1 MENTEQINIEKK
13 VEIPKYLQAEHLLE
27 AGVTAS
33 IFDLKLEDLVYEK
46 MVLMFEK
53 YNPAVKNLDTAK
65 IDLQMQK
72 DKLLL
77 ETDFKTVLNESRP
90 TVAMKEAYIKP
101 LVAQFEDKVDECK
114 DQVEYY
120 KSKLAIVNDLIKN
133 RRIELKIENTLLE
146 ED

>member
-1 MENTEQINIEKK
+1 MENTEKNDVKK

-33 IFDLKLEDLVYEK
+33 IFDLKLEDLVFEK

-53 YNPAVKNLDTAK
+53 YNPAVKKLDTAK

-77 ETDFKTVLNESRP
+77 ETDFKTELNESRP

-101 LVAQFEDKVDECK
+101 LVAKFEDKVDECK

-146 ED
+146 EE

>member
-1 MENTEQINIEKK
+1 MENTEKIDVEKK
-13 VEIPKYLQAEHLLE
+13 VEIPKYLLSESKLE
-27 AGVTAS
+27 MGITAS
-33 IFDLKLEDLVYEK
+33 IFDLKLEDLVFEK
-46 MVLMFEK
+46 MVLLFEK

-65 IDLQMQK
+65 IDLQIEK
-72 DKLLL
+72 DRLLL
-77 ETDFKTVLNESRP
+77 ETDFKKELNESRP

-101 LVAQFEDKVDECK
+101 LVAKLEDKVDKCK